1 VKQNFMIAESR
12 TEYQQRVTDT
22 CHTDRGAHTDTHTD
36 MDISHNGKSNEM
48 PQATVHTTTH

>member
-1 VKQNFMIAESR
+1 MIAESR